1 MSLRNIRLV
10 SVAQVSNEWC
20 ILNQGWLR
28 VATRVA
34 NPNDKGNPSVVQNSL
49 WRFTEVTCHLWMT
62 TRKRRNNSTYTS
74 QLHRLNDSFLLCITF
89 RTCLWYDIR
98 KKPYLVVLWQHFCGG
113 WVVRARDAESCC
125 PPCCWPAVAET
136 FFVSQPVHCRSSEIV
151 PELKHPYIPSQKC
164 H

>member
-49 WRFTEVTCHLWMT
+49 
-62 TRKRRNNSTYTS
+62 
-74 QLHRLNDSFLLCITF
+74 
-89 RTCLWYDIR
+89 
-98 KKPYLVVLWQHFCGG
+98 
-113 WVVRARDAESCC
+113 
-125 PPCCWPAVAET
+125 
-136 FFVSQPVHCRSSEIV
+136 
-151 PELKHPYIPSQKC
+151 
-164 H
+164 